1 MDTSALSIKE
11 EKQMKNHSL
20 LKEVVKRIKEELIG
34 ERWAD
39 FIRRD
44 GVSLSPCAS
53 GWTGLSPFRIESQ
66 RSFFVKPDGWWQD
79 FSGATYIDGDQIDY
93 VRKRFGDPFTQA
105 VARLA
110 TFVGV
115 PIPDIGSENWQAI
128 ARLEQERRRMSELI
142 TAAALFYHSCV
153 TDEVRQ
159 RLDDQWGLTEEAIKR
174 FLLGFAK
181 GDDSL
186 YPHLLSL
193 GFTREEILRSG
204 LFVLRRTDLITASLS
219 GRLDDLELGGQPVE
233 LFRRR
238 ITFPH
243 MTGDRVS
250 YVAAR
255 TVDEVGPSTPKF
267 LKMLVHSKAHDF
279 VSQTITNSL
288 YNINDARGSAELLL
302 CEGYADTVAAAMLGF
317 KVVSPGTIN
326 LNRGDHDLLFGAL
339 HGVKKVTIVFD
350 SEANRAGETGA
361 AALGQLLHEHG
372 ENTCVAQ
379 FPLPDGY
386 EKIDVADY
394 LKSHTREE
402 FEAILIQAKPYP
414 EFLLDRV
421 PATTPAAE
429 LDAALSETMRAI
441 AIAPSDLVR
450 DHYIGL
456 VSKKFKL
463 RKALTRSLLKKAE
476 EAVDAERA
484 AKEAKAS
491 DTDEDA
497 VDATATSA
505 DTASSSSAT
514 PPPGSTSST
523 GASAT
528 AASSP
533 GTANASAT
541 GSALAAAQADERL
554 PWEGDTDEPA
564 ALATNELRFKDPVL
578 EDAHHFFFH
587 MVAAGLTKKGKTRY
601 APQPI
606 SNFTLKAV
614 ERIWTPAGEV
624 LVVDAHVHGGQ
635 VHRGIVL
642 PVSAFKTAKDLRQAL
657 KRADLAW
664 LGTDGQ
670 TQQLQY
676 KLSRQCRRRREG
688 VSTIGYVETR
698 DGRVWVGPSGAIIR
712 TGWEPEEVDDVIF
725 TPSGSQLE
733 RRVRYEHAEVKIV
746 RDLAR
751 RVLAALLRLN
761 RLRTILPVI
770 AWFFATLFA
779 PRLREMY
786 GMFPVLVCWGTKG
799 TGKSSLI
806 AQIFWPIFGITRHE
820 PFAASDTRFA
830 FLRLLSS
837 TASVAV
843 VVDEYKPRDLK
854 EDQVLFINRLVRQVT
869 GGEEANRG
877 RSDKGVDGYLLVAPL
892 CIIGEQ
898 RPEHDAAIAD
908 RIVSVQ
914 PDANALVDNPEFVST
929 FERVRREKL
938 GLLAIPLIEFAL
950 GRDVRAEFEAARAE
964 ADPVIDRIPSAA
976 DITARCRYNMHV
988 VAFGLRTFRAFA
1000 DSLGV
1005 ALPEFDLR
1013 EAFVSTIDDVMDGS
1027 GGGRSALD
1035 EFVETCSFLATLP
1048 PQQAGALIENT
1059 HFKFVNGLLFIHTEA
1074 AFELSL
1080 SHWRRTGRT
1089 PAASEVRVIKKLA
1102 KEAMRGL
1109 GYVRK
1114 VGHSVSMDQGLRP
1127 RCIGIDLVEAA
1138 HVIDVSGFGRHID
1151 SVRVDDENV
1160 EEEAPFRKG
1169 IYLALA

>member
-1 MDTSALSIKE
+1 
-11 EKQMKNHSL
+11 MKNKWPTNPL
-20 LKEVVKRIKEELIG
+20 LKVVKEELTG

-39 FIRRD
+39 FVRRD
-44 GVSLSPCAS
+44 GVDLTPCAS
-53 GWTGLSPFRIESQ
+53 GWTGLSPFRHETQ
-66 RSFFVKPDGWWQD
+66 RSFFVKPDGGWQD
-79 FSGATYIDGDQIDY
+79 YSGATYVGGDQIDY
-93 VRKRFGDPFTQA
+93 ARRRYSDTFTQA
-105 VARLA
+105 VVRLA
-110 TFVGV
+110 SVVRV
-115 PIPDIGSENWQAI
+115 PIPDIGDENWQAI
-128 ARLEQERRRMSELI
+128 AKFEEERRRMEEIL
-142 TAAALFYHSCV
+142 TAAAHFYSSCM

-159 RLDDQWGLTEEAIKR
+159 ILAEKWGLSEEAIKR
-174 FLLGFAK
+174 FGLGYANGK
-181 GDDSL
+181 GSL

-204 LFVLRRTDLITASLS
+204 LFILRRTDLLSASAQ
-219 GRLDDLELGGQPVE
+219 GRMDEYEAGGLADE
-233 LFRRR
+233 LFVRR

-243 MTGDRVS
+243 WTGERVS
-250 YVAAR
+250 YMAAR
-255 TVDEVGPSTPKF
+255 TIDPVSDSTPKF
-267 LKMLVHSKAHDF
+267 LKMLVHSKTRDF
-279 VSQTITNSL
+279 VSQAIVNSI
-288 YNINDARGSAELLL
+288 YNINDARGATELLI
-302 CEGYADTVAAAMLGF
+302 CEGYADAVAAAMLGF
-317 KVVSPGTIN
+317 RVISPGTIRIN
-326 LNRGDHDLLFGAL
+326 HGDHDRLFHAL
-339 HGVKKVTIVFD
+339 HGVKKITIIFD

-361 AALGQLLHEHG
+361 AALGKLLHEHG
-372 ENTCVAQ
+372 KNTCVAQ
-379 FPLPDGY
+379 LPLPVGVD
-386 EKIDVADY
+386 KVDVSDF
-394 LKSHTREE
+394 LLTHTREE
-402 FEAILIQAKPYP
+402 FEEILNQAKPFP

-421 PATTPAAE
+421 PPTTPAAE
-429 LDAALSETMRAI
+429 LEAALAETMRAI
-441 AIAPSDLVR
+441 AIAPSELVR
-450 DHYIGL
+450 EHHLGL

-476 EAVDAERA
+476 EAVEAERA
-484 AKEAKAS
+484 TKEAKAS

-497 VDATATSA
+497 DDATDTPA
-505 DTASSSSAT
+505 DTSTPSAAT
-514 PPPGSTSST
+514 PPPSSPSST

-528 AASSP
+528 AAAASGAASS
-533 GTANASAT
+533 SAT
-541 GSALAAAQADERL
+541 GAAPAAAAPMDERL
-554 PWEGDTDEPA
+554 PWESDGDDDAPSVV
-564 ALATNELRFKDPVL
+564 NELRFKDPVL
-578 EDAHHFFFH
+578 EDEHHFFFH

-614 ERIWTPAGEV
+614 ERIWTPAGEL

-642 PVSAFKTAKDLRQAL
+642 PVSAFKTAKDLKQAL

-676 KLSRQCRRRREG
+676 KLSRQCRRRRNG
-688 VSTIGYVETR
+688 VSTIGYVETP
-698 DGRVWVGPSGAIIR
+698 DGRLWVGPDGAVIR
-712 TGWEPEEVDDVIF
+712 TVWEPAEVDDIIF

-733 RRVRYEHAEVKIV
+733 RRVRYEHADAEVV

-751 RVLAALLRLN
+751 RVLPALLRLN
-761 RLRTILPVI
+761 RPRTILPI
-770 AWFFATLFA
+770 IGWFFATPFA

-786 GMFPVLVCWGTKG
+786 GMYPVLVCWGTKG

-837 TASVAV
+837 TASVPA

-929 FERVRREKL
+929 FERMRREKL
-938 GLLAIPLIEFAL
+938 GLLAVPFIEFVL

-1035 EFVETCSFLATLP
+1035 EFVETSSFLATLP
-1048 PQQAGALIENT
+1048 SQQSGALIENN

-1074 AFELSL
+1074 AFELCL
-1080 SHWRRTGRT
+1080 AHWRRTGRT

-1102 KEAMRGL
+1102 KESMRAL

-1114 VGHSVSMDQGLRP
+1114 IGHSVSMDQGLRP
-1127 RCIGIDLVEAA
+1127 RCVGIDLVEAA
-1138 HVIDVSGFGRHID
+1138 HVIDVSGFGRHIE
-1151 SVRVDDENV
+1151 SVRVDDENT
-1160 EEEAPFRKG
+1160 EEEPPFRKG